1 MVRDACL
8 AHLTEMNMPE
18 NTWYRMPMIGR
29 LIGNRT
35 CDVEMRKD
43 EHGVIAR
50 FIPEGDRPVQLEGSF
65 ADEKTAYGAVIAE
78 AGRYFDGDYPRAAL
92 EDYPHC
98 PLSWTLPG

>member
-1 MVRDACL
+1 
-8 AHLTEMNMPE
+8 
-18 NTWYRMPMIGR
+18 MIGR